1 MTLPKQSATLDGK
14 ALAQDYQGNNACIS
28 PSSLALLT
36 DLTLLTPKILLQQK
50 FWKKKICLSKNILKI
65 KKSGKHV
72 SDVSDVTDMSRVE
85 LRFNL
90 CNLVTLYWITFLS
103 IKYLQ
108 KRCATCNFTAQCF
121 CQNHK
126 YTSHSLGK

>member
-1 MTLPKQSATLDGK
+1 MFINPSCDT
-14 ALAQDYQGNNACIS
+14 QGFFS
-28 PSSLALLT
+28 YHLLT

-85 LRFNL
+85 LRANL
-90 CNLVTLYWITFLS
+90 CNLVTLYWITFIYYICKNAARIVIS
-103 IKYLQ
+103 QRRIFAKIIDMQ
-108 KRCATCNFTAQCF
+108 VIV
-121 CQNHK
+121 
-126 YTSHSLGK
+126 